1 MTLENKMLHS
11 EHYSSLFS
19 FLPLQK
25 VFEYK
30 NPFQTIFINESFRK

>member
-19 FLPLQK
+19 FPPPQK
-25 VFEYK
+25 VLKYK
-30 NPFQTIFINESFRK
+30 NLFQTIFMN

>member
-19 FLPLQK
+19 FPPPQN
-25 VFEYK
+25 VFKYK
-30 NPFQTIFINESFRK
+30 NPFQAISIN